1 MEWWQIV
8 MTGLLC
14 VAIVATATT
23 LIIRHVKN
31 LDKMRIVPDA
41 DRECDVSVIVVQ
53 GRQDHLLLIDDVN
66 KRLIK
71 MHLMSGMKVTA
82 VGVGRR
88 DKAGALCVKAREVD
102 SFDDEDFKGITQQET
117 YLN

>member
-1 MEWWQIV
+1 MEWWQTSLFV
-8 MTGLLC
+8 LCC
-14 VAIVATATT
+14 VAIALVATL
-23 LIIRHVKN
+23 LIIRYV
-31 LDKMRIVPDA
+31 DKLSKPRIVPDA
-41 DRECDVSVIVVQ
+41 DKECDVSVIVVQ

-71 MHLMSGMKVTA
+71 MNLLSGMKVTA

-88 DKAGALCVKAREVD
+88 DKEGGLCVKAREVD
-102 SFDDEDFKGITQQET
+102 SFDDSDFDGAKQEN

>member
-1 MEWWQIV
+1 MEWWQFS
-8 MTGLLC
+8 LLLVFC
-14 VAIVATATT
+14 VLAAILVSR
-23 LIIRHVKN
+23 LLIRHIENSGKPQV
-31 LDKMRIVPDA
+31 VPD
-41 DRECDVSVIVVQ
+41 DEKECDVSVVVVQ

-71 MHLMSGMKVTA
+71 MHLMSGMRVTA

-88 DKAGALCVKAREVD
+88 DKEGALCVKAREVD
-102 SFDDEDFKGITQQET
+102 SFDDSDFDGVKQEN